1 MFKVARTAPHR
12 LDISLSG
19 KLDSEAMTVAL
30 DELQAAA
37 QGMENGRMLYRIG
50 DFDFPT
56 FGAIG
61 VELSRLPSL
70 LKLIGRFERVAV
82 VADQAWLRT
91 VSEWEGA
98 LIPGLQIR
106 GFETVEAAEAWLAE
120 QDAG

>member
-1 MFKVARTAPHR
+1 MFKVERTATDR

-19 KLDSEAMTVAL
+19 KLDSDAMTVAL
-30 DELQAAA
+30 DELSGAAE
-37 QGMENGRMLYRIG
+37 GMEKGRMLYQIG

-56 FGAIG
+56 LGAVG

-70 LKLIGRFERVAV
+70 LKLIGRFERAAV

-106 GFETVEAAEAWLAE
+106 GFETVEAAEEWLA
-120 QDAG
+120 QRDAG